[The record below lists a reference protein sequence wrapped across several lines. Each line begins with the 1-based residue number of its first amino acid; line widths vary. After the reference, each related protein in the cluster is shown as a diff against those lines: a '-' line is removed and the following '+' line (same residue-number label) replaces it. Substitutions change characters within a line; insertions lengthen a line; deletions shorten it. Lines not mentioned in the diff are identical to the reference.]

1 MYFSAFM
8 GIFGGDSANISYD
21 MSRNF
26 FGPLDVKIIVH
37 CLFLG
42 GQYQI
47 TDSAKF
53 YVVTLVI
60 LEIPCARPA
69 VKKGFFIWFYGG

>member
-1 MYFSAFM
+1 M

-37 CLFLG
+37 CLFVIVKQL
-42 GQYQI
+42 QNCLLLIDALSHLIQI
-47 TDSAKF
+47 F
-53 YVVTLVI
+53 VI
-60 LEIPCARPA
+60 MQVLFLLCNRMH
-69 VKKGFFIWFYGG
+69 